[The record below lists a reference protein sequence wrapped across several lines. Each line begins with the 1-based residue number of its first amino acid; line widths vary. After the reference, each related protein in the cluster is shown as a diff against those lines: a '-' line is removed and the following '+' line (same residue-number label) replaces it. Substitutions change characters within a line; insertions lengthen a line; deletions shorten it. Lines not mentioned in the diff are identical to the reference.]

1 MNSFSQSANNAF
13 ERASESSA
21 SQASHV
27 MSRQQLEQLW
37 HASPSL
43 PQLKPSDPWYK
54 QLGRFLMQSLT
65 DSDQVRIWTKITPYG
80 TQWSA
85 YDPKLQ
91 RRFSAY
97 SEAEMRTWLEQR
109 HYKV

>member
-1 MNSFSQSANNAF
+1 MNSFSQPANSAF
-13 ERASESSA
+13 DSA
-21 SQASHV
+21 SQQSSIT
-27 MSRQQLEQLW
+27 SRQQLEQLW
-37 HASPSL
+37 QASPARR
-43 PQLKPSDPWYK
+43 PPLKSADPWYK

-65 DSDQVRIWTKITPYG
+65 DSDQVRIWTKITPNG

-109 HYKV
+109 HHKV